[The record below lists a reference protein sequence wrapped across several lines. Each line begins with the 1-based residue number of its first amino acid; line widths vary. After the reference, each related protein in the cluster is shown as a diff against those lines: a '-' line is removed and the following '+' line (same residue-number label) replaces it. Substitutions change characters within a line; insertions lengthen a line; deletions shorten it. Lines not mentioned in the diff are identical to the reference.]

1 MRWAYYTLLYI
12 LSMYN
17 PFEHLPAS
25 NPWSVGTSCSD
36 RIRVLTTQKS
46 KFFWVL
52 CKTFNEF
59 SIRLEI
65 ISLNHVQ
72 FTILFQ
78 NISKQELTNIGYVLA
93 PPPFWY
99 VLTYPNLFEQLTRP
113 ITSIVS
119 SSQTIALLIVFLPLF
134 FMSAASKSKSYEHLI
149 DFMTSF
155 CTTTINFETRLVR
168 GV

>member
-12 LSMYN
+12 LSTYN

-134 FMSAASKSKSYEHLI
+134 FMSRDVHHASKSKGYKHLI
-149 DFMTSF
+149 DFMT
-155 CTTTINFETRLVR
+155 
-168 GV
+168 

>member
-1 MRWAYYTLLYI
+1 MLGGPSGIVPLGRLDEMGLLYSTVV
-12 LSMYN
+12 LSTYN

-25 NPWSVGTSCSD
+25 NLWSVRTSCSD

-52 CKTFNEF
+52 WKTFNGF
-59 SIRLEI
+59 STSWIRLEI

-78 NISKQELTNIGYVLA
+78 NISKQELTNIGY
-93 PPPFWY
+93 PWY
-99 VLTYPNLFEQLTRP
+99 VPTYPNLFEQLTRP

-134 FMSAASKSKSYEHLI
+134 FMSR
-149 DFMTSF
+149 
-155 CTTTINFETRLVR
+155 CTPPHPNLKVTNI
-168 GV
+168 

>member
-1 MRWAYYTLLYI
+1 MTGYEYLLPKN
-12 LSMYN
+12 LSFFGYSEKPSMGNNFSQSCTIYHTISEYFKTGADQHRICISPS
-17 PFEHLPAS
+17 PFL
-25 NPWSVGTSCSD
+25 VCT
-36 RIRVLTTQKS
+36 
-46 KFFWVL
+46 
-52 CKTFNEF
+52 
-59 SIRLEI
+59 
-65 ISLNHVQ
+65 
-72 FTILFQ
+72 
-78 NISKQELTNIGYVLA
+78 Y
-93 PPPFWY
+93 
-99 VLTYPNLFEQLTRP
+99 TYPNLFEQLTRP